1 MATSKPQPTRKSP
14 AAKPSAKP
22 VAKAP
27 APRKAA
33 RPAAKRPAQP
43 VVKATPEAAAKAP
56 AKAPTPA
63 KADKAAKARKP
74 KMIRD
79 SFTMPKAEYAVIDA
93 LKARATQAG
102 RPAKKSELLRAGVK
116 LLEGLAPAALVAV
129 LQALPAIKTGRPA
142 KA

>member
-1 MATSKPQPTRKSP
+1 MATSKPQATRKSP

-22 VAKAP
+22 AAKAP
-27 APRKAA
+27 APRKPA
-33 RPAAKRPAQP
+33 RPATKRPARP
-43 VVKATPEAAAKAP
+43 VVKTAPEAAKVLVNAP
-56 AKAPTPA
+56 AQPKT
-63 KADKAAKARKP
+63 DKAAKARKP

-79 SFTMPKAEYAVIDA
+79 SFTMPKAEYAAIDA